1 MWVEDARKARCG
13 WRRHRGEND
22 NNTIINDYDENDK
35 IATRWMNTRGWSAST
50 WGGVHFLRVGAPSST
65 QSNND
70 NVNNNN
76 NNDNIKND
84 NNNDDNVE
92 APSNIQSK
100 VIKTF
105 PFSG

>member
-1 MWVEDARKARCG
+1 M
-13 WRRHRGEND
+13 
-22 NNTIINDYDENDK
+22 
-35 IATRWMNTRGWSAST
+35 
-50 WGGVHFLRVGAPSST
+50 GAPSST

-105 PFSG
+105 PLSG